1 MVNDKLTLI
10 WGTPFK
16 NLGNPREELKMKET
30 DIAYLAGIIDSD
42 GCIGIQKYSNCN
54 AYRVIL
60 TVVQRDM
67 VLIEYLYSTFGGSV
81 NVVTTNRAGRRDF
94 YLRWV
99 VTDKKAMLVLGQC
112 LPYLKLKQ
120 PQAFLAQELLKVK
133 SGEKNVEKQKEIFL
147 KNKSLNSPATTERVS
162 SLTKEMRQSEL
173 AEMKN
178 RQREN
183 RSVLSAL

>member
-1 MVNDKLTLI
+1 M
-10 WGTPFK
+10 
-16 NLGNPREELKMKET
+16 REVDT
-30 DIAYLAGIIDSD
+30 AYLAGIIDSD

-67 VLIEYLYSTFGGSV
+67 PLIEYLYSTFGGSV
-81 NVVTTNRAGRRDF
+81 NMVSTNRADRKDY

-99 VTDKKAMLVLGQC
+99 VTDKKAMVVLSDC
-112 LPYLKLKQ
+112 LPYLRLKKS
-120 PQAFLAQELLKVK
+120 QAFLAKELFELKK
-133 SGEKNVEKQKEIFL
+133 SGIKDVDKQKSLFL
-147 KNKSLNSPATTERVS
+147 KNKGLNSPATTERIG

-173 AEMKN
+173 TEMKN

-183 RSVLSAL
+183 RSVLSA